1 MASTYLD
8 RLEGIE
14 TSVAVKAPVRV
25 ATTANIVL
33 SGEQT
38 VDGVALVGG
47 DRVLVKDQAS
57 AIDNG
62 IWNVST
68 GSWSRADD
76 FNGVRDAVQG
86 TRVYVVS
93 GAANGNTEW
102 SVTTDD
108 PQIGVAAVAFTML
121 ASMGGLHFG
130 SVADLLASTSLTV
143 ATGEVIYAGGMLYE
157 VAATGASDHH
167 VTTAGGVKLYEAGPA
182 FTVTAR
188 LTAAI
193 ARDTDAP
200 VGMVWRSPD
209 AVYEKTGSG
218 WVAQLS
224 SDDLV
229 TLIGGKIDD
238 AANAVDNT
246 RLAQMATKTLKGNAL
261 GVASDAQDLSAGA
274 AMALLGFTM
283 TQAGAGGVTIPKP
296 GGGTPLIVKW
306 GYETTVTAVTFATAF
321 PTNILAVFTSARDPG
336 GAAPAICPAHNTV
349 VTGFAASPQKWNGT
363 AWVPSTDGYNWLAIG
378 Y

>member
-93 GAANGNTEW
+93 GAAGGNTEW

-108 PQIGVAAVAFTML
+108 PQIGVAAVEFTML

-218 WVAQLS
+218 WVAQTS
-224 SDDLV
+224 MDDIT
-229 TLIGGKIDD
+229 TLIAGKLDD
-238 AANAVDNT
+238 AANTVANSN
-246 RLAQMATKTLKGNAL
+246 LAQMPTNTIKGNAL
-261 GVASDAQDLSAGA
+261 GITGDADDLTA
-274 AMALLGFTM
+274 AEAMTVLGFAM
-283 TQAGAGGVTIPKP
+283 TQATNGSVTIPNP
-296 GGGTPLIVKW
+296 SGGTALIVKW
-306 GYETTVTAVTFATAF
+306 GFETTTTAVSFSASFPTAILVVFATARN
-321 PTNILAVFTSARDPG
+321 PTT
-336 GAAPAICPAHNTV
+336 APAICPTKSTTV
-349 VTGFAASPQKWNGT
+349 SGFTATPQQWDGS
-363 AWVPSTDGYNWLAIG
+363 AWVASTQGYNWLAIG